1 MGKNKEYSNGEV
13 TVVWKPDIC
22 IHAAK
27 CVGNLPEVFKPK
39 EKPWIKVDQAN
50 TEAIINAVSACP
62 SGALSIR
69 KDSEQEKENQKN
81 LEDMKVQVMDNGPLL
96 VHGTITLTHADGSV
110 EEKEKIT
117 AFCRCGKSGNQPF
130 CDGSH
135 KN

>member
-1 MGKNKEYSNGEV
+1 
-13 TVVWKPDIC
+13 
-22 IHAAK
+22 
-27 CVGNLPEVFKPK
+27 LPEVFKPK
-39 EKPWIKVDQAN
+39 EKPWIQVDQAN
-50 TEAIINAVSACP
+50 TEAIINAVSTCP

-69 KDSEQEKENQKN
+69 KDNEQEKENQKK
-81 LEDMKVQVMDNGPLL
+81 LEAMKVQVMDNGPLL